1 MDGWMDGWS
10 NIRFPNNAIF
20 IWADSCADVT
30 QNRVVYRNCP
40 WQGYNNTI
48 YKWSA
53 YICIGKWFR
62 SRQFSRPFVP
72 MITHTVHSPC
82 CGGGGRS
89 KNSRSS
95 NELLWTS
102 WERKEKQT
110 LCIVLFSSSSCIV
123 LSYLVAMH
131 ALVCQ
136 QFWLVCPL
144 SFHSGD
150 PCGHGRVQPPLLR

>member
-1 MDGWMDGWS
+1 MDGWMDE
-10 NIRFPNNAIF
+10 
-20 IWADSCADVT
+20 VT
-30 QNRVVYRNCP
+30 SVFQMQFLFELIVVLMSHKLASSIEIAH
-40 WQGYNNTI
+40 GKDTTI
-48 YKWSA
+48 QYTSGPL
-53 YICIGKWFR
+53 YMCIGKWFR

-110 LCIVLFSSSSCIV
+110 LCSTVVLVVAVVV